1 MADAAGLHPQLLRA
15 VAEINAD
22 MRRLFVR
29 QAERQ
34 LGSLEGRV
42 IGVLGLAFKQDT
54 DDLRE
59 SPAVAIIAMLQER
72 GASVRAYDP
81 AAMGRAAQVLPDV
94 LMCRDAYDAARGTDA
109 VMLVTPWT
117 EFKDLDISRLA
128 AQMRG
133 DLLLDGRNVLDA
145 TQVELA
151 GLRYVGIGRRS
162 RQAIATR
169 NGQEVAPIR
178 PALDPAT

>member
-1 MADAAGLHPQLLRA
+1 
-15 VAEINAD
+15 
-22 MRRLFVR
+22 
-29 QAERQ
+29 
-34 LGSLEGRV
+34 
-42 IGVLGLAFKQDT
+42 
-54 DDLRE
+54 
-59 SPAVAIIAMLQER
+59 
-72 GASVRAYDP
+72 
-81 AAMGRAAQVLPDV
+81 MGRAAQVLPDV